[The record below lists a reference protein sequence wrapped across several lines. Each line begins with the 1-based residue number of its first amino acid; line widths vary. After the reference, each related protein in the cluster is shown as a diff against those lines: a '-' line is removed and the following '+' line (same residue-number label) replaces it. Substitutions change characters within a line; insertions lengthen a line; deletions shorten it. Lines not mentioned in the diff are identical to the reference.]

1 VVKPIFRRYS
11 ISLDTDTIDI
21 CRQLAR
27 TRSLSV
33 SATIRQA
40 LHEAFRRALKKGRL
54 AGVVKEPQSL

>member
-11 ISLDTDTIDI
+11 ISLDADTIDI

-27 TRSLSV
+27 TQSLSV

-40 LHEAFRRALKKGRL
+40 LHEAFRRAVKKGRI
-54 AGVVKEPQSL
+54 AEVVKERA